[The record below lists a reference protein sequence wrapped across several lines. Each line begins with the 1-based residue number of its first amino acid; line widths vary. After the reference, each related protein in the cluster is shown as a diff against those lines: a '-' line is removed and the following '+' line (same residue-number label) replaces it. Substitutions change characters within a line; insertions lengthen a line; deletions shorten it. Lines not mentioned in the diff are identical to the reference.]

1 MNYPEYRA
9 DLQRIHESEV
19 YGSALF
25 KTAAQLTWDNARK
38 KKWMKLK
45 DLEDRTLERYLAY
58 MKETNQVITAPI
70 GWDLK
75 GYAEGAALGLL
86 PWPIAMR
93 QLADGTLPFQEQFLR
108 LKDNATEEK
117 DKKFFGYIYAHEK
130 AIEFFALKEISGEQN
145 TLTAVE
151 HLLNG

>member
-1 MNYPEYRA
+1 MSLPAANA
-9 DLQRIHESEV
+9 F
-19 YGSALF
+19 ALPDS
-25 KTAAQLTWDNARK
+25 L
-38 KKWMKLK
+38 
-45 DLEDRTLERYLAY
+45 
-58 MKETNQVITAPI
+58 
-70 GWDLK
+70 